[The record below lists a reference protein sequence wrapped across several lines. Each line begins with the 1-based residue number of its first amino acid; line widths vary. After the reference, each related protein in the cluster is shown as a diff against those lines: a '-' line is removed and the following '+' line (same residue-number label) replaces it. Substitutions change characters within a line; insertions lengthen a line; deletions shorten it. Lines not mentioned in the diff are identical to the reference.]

1 MSDLFL
7 TDFCHFYKELNRT
20 QINIDNPSKLFTT
33 HIDESNV
40 LEFGDFSFLVMQNN
54 EKENELINQ
63 VMDYLDKH
71 GQNICRNELNKD
83 YIEYALSRTKY
94 KFLAVKKSKYE
105 CQIFAFKLLRDFESH
120 SNLHYLSSRG
130 LAGKYRVLQSV
141 LLCAMPQSETIMS
154 IVKNPSFGSYLT
166 YLTVKWAI
174 KKGYQYYTLKAADF
188 DLLMLYRKWGFHFGL
203 PHLNLD
209 VIVDLVMD
217 PGFLEKVLE
226 TNLQYDQAV
235 ELEIIKEIDRQL
247 RQDWRKAKIVLD
259 INKEEWSKKLLTE
272 TNIVFYEEAK
282 NIMDA
287 ILENKDTYMMYQDLY
302 SKDVD
307 VLREYSKR
315 KMVY

>member
-7 TDFCHFYKELNRT
+7 TDFCHFYKELNRVE
-20 QINIDNPSKLFTT
+20 IKIDNPSKLFTT

-63 VMDYLDKH
+63 VMDYLDKYA
-71 GQNICRNELNKD
+71 QSICRNELNKD
-83 YIEYALSRTKY
+83 FIEYALNKTKY
-94 KFLAVKKSKYE
+94 KFLAVKRSKYE
-105 CQIFAFKLLRDFESH
+105 CQIFAFKLLRDFEAKGK
-120 SNLHYLSSRG
+120 LHYLSSRG
-130 LAGKYRVLQSV
+130 LTGKYRVLQSV

-174 KKGYQYYTLKAADF
+174 KKGYQYYIFKAADF
-188 DLLMLYRKWGFHFGL
+188 DLLLLYRKWGFHFGL

-209 VIVDLVMD
+209 VIVDQVMD
-217 PGFLEKVLE
+217 TSFAEKVLE
-226 TNLQYDQAV
+226 TNLSYDEAV

-247 RQDWRKAKIVLD
+247 RLDWRKAKIVLD
-259 INKEEWSKKLLTE
+259 INKEEWSKRILKGVD
-272 TNIVFYEEAK
+272 IVFYDDAK
-282 NIMDA
+282 NIMDV
-287 ILENKDTYMMYQDLY
+287 ILENRDTFMMYQDLY

-307 VLREYSKR
+307 VLREYSRR
-315 KMVY
+315 KMLN